1 MRPPAEHVDVDAMP
15 LLRLRQVECVDL
27 GPCLVPWQ
35 EIVDGVKNPH
45 QQPAVTA
52 WPDWTASVP

>member
-1 MRPPAEHVDVDAMP
+1 MP